1 MPSSKETVKF
11 LVGSYV
17 VAMLYTEEFKK
28 DIKDLSEEALESYIN
43 ILTNSIYADVE
54 QYFKKGGN
62 NVVLC
67 GNFGQISLWE
77 TKYLEDPFSS
87 TLTIH
92 LQDYIKESVNYEK
105 G

>member
-1 MPSSKETVKF
+1 MPNSKETIKF

-43 ILTNSIYADVE
+43 ILTNSIYADIE

-62 NVVLC
+62 NAVLC

-77 TKYLEDPFSS
+77 APIEDPFTS

-92 LQDYIKESVNYEK
+92 LRDYIKETTYHEK
-105 G
+105 D

>member
-1 MPSSKETVKF
+1 MPNNEETIKF

-54 QYFKKGGN
+54 RYFKKGGN
-62 NVVLC
+62 NAVLC

-77 TKYLEDPFSS
+77 APIEDPFTS

-92 LQDYIKESVNYEK
+92 LRDYIKEITYHEK
-105 G
+105 D

>member
-1 MPSSKETVKF
+1 MSNNKETIKF

-17 VAMLYTEEFKK
+17 VAMLYTEEFEK

-43 ILTNSIYADVE
+43 ILTNSIYADIE
-54 QYFKKGGN
+54 QYFEKGGN

-77 TKYLEDPFSS
+77 IEYLEDPFSP
-87 TLTIH
+87 TLTIY
-92 LQDYIKESVNYEK
+92 LQDYIKESMDYEK

>member
-1 MPSSKETVKF
+1 MPNSKETIKF

-43 ILTNSIYADVE
+43 ILTNGIYADVE

-62 NVVLC
+62 NAVLY
-67 GNFGQISLWE
+67 GNFGQIYLWK
-77 TKYLEDPFSS
+77 TPIEDPFNP
-87 TLTIH
+87 TLTIY

>member
-1 MPSSKETVKF
+1 MPNNAETIKF

-17 VAMLYTEEFKK
+17 IAMLYTEEFKE
-28 DIKDLSEEALESYIN
+28 DTEGLTENALESYIN
-43 ILTNSIYADVE
+43 ILTNKIYADVE

-62 NVVLC
+62 NAVLC

-77 TKYLEDPFSS
+77 TPVEDPFNP
-87 TLTIH
+87 TLTIY